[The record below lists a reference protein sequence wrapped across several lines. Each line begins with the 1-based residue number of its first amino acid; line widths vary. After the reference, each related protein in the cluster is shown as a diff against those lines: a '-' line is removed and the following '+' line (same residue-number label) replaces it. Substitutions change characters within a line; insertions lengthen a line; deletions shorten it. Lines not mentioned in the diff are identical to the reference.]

1 MFSSSPF
8 HFFFSHFQEERE
20 RWILIQQAQ
29 SGRSRSGK
37 PLPPSYPSNQSLFEQ
52 GEDLREYLQK
62 SLTDSDV
69 SKMLSAKKEARL
81 AFEEEKRNYQ
91 SKLGRNVEGSGN
103 NNGGNGGISRSGG
116 TTSAEKAMA
125 EMNAKHRNEDRV
137 RIYEAEK
144 KSAMAKRAAMGLNPS
159 TSLSRS
165 SSSNGLNTNTNK
177 NENGFKNGDPKSQDQ
192 DSKEKN
198 PNLKSQFPTLNA
210 AQSIDVDL
218 GDF

>member
-1 MFSSSPF
+1 M
-8 HFFFSHFQEERE
+8 
-20 RWILIQQAQ
+20 IQQAQ

-52 GEDLREYLQK
+52 GEDLRDYLQK

-81 AFEEEKRNYQ
+81 AFEEEKRNYH
-91 SKLGRNVEGSGN
+91 SKLGRNVDGSGN
-103 NNGGNGGISRSGG
+103 NNGGNGGISKSGG

-159 TSLSRS
+159 NSSTSLSRS
-165 SSSNGLNTNTNK
+165 SSSNGLSTNTDK
-177 NENGFKNGDPKSQDQ
+177 NENGFKNGDSKNQDQ
-192 DSKEKN
+192 DSEEKN
-198 PNLKSQFPTLNA
+198 SNLKSQFPTLNA